1 MRKGQIFKMLLGWC
15 CMCSIHIH
23 AQNLVVDGFI
33 GSSNTNWGGGVSEA
47 PYNNSTFES
56 TYLSTGCNS
65 NYVMEADFESQPVQT
80 VTGFKSGAQYRI
92 SFRYGWRNTGC
103 NSSVNPTTLKVEFT
117 DATSVLSQTISVAN
131 TVTTLTAYS
140 YVFTNNSS
148 TSHTLK
154 FTNPGNSNTCGV
166 IIDDISIVR
175 EASPGGVGTT
185 NLSFWVNPA
194 TTGLSDNASIYG
206 IISAG
211 SNVLALIPYCSSP
224 PVYKTGLTGSDYLVS
239 NYNPYISFNGSSQY
253 FQYLSSKVSLI
264 DASSGG
270 SGGTFFSIHQGGGSS
285 QTYFGQQSS
294 GNSRIQSQTGNWLLA
309 NGSSSGTNNKATFTN
324 SSRVNLIATCGKSN
338 GLTVRDKN
346 GASLSVSNTTVNT
359 DYLTMGVRLS
369 TSGSYSQYFSGNIA
383 EIITFNTMLTN
394 SQMQRV
400 RSYLASKYGV
410 TLSDNST
417 TAGTDERNYVAS
429 NGTTT
434 YWNYSS
440 NSGYHNNVTVVGRD
454 DNTGLNQIKSIS
466 TDADANSNTGNAML
480 IIDNAT
486 SFSSDVSY
494 FAVGHDGVSV
504 LMNETVDVPVTIQSR
519 MKRVWKAQKSGTG
532 VSSSVTLRFDMT
544 NYTPLTGSQLRLLVS
559 TSSVFASA
567 TIYAGSY
574 AGNTFTVSLPTTGGL
589 YFTLGSVNASMTPLP
604 LELVAFDASLK
615 HDVVNLSWSTATEI
629 NNDYFTIERTS
640 DLMNFTIVGYTD
652 GAGTSN
658 SIRKYQFIDA
668 KPLQGWNYYRLKQT
682 DFDGRF
688 TYSDF
693 ESVNYEKRNT
703 LEMQITPVPAQSG
716 NTVFILSGI
725 PDKEVKLSVYDSNG
739 RIVFSRFIK
748 TGSSGNIRY
757 AADFISELPPGVY
770 VAKAICDDQMVTKKL
785 IYR

>member
-1 MRKGQIFKMLLGWC
+1 
-15 CMCSIHIH
+15 MCVLHSH

-33 GSSNTNWGGGVSEA
+33 SSSNSNWGGGVSEA
-47 PYNNSTFES
+47 PYNSSTFES

-103 NSSVNPTTLKVEFT
+103 NSSVNPTSLKVEFT

-175 EASPGGVGTT
+175 EASPGGIGTT

-194 TTGLSDNASIYG
+194 TTGLANNASIYG
-206 IISAG
+206 LISAG
-211 SNVLALIPYCSSP
+211 TNVLALIPYCSSP
-224 PVYKTGLTGSDYLVS
+224 PVYKTGLSGTDYLNS
-239 NYNPYISFNGSSQY
+239 NFNPYISFNGSSQY

-285 QTYFGQQSS
+285 QTYFSQQSS

-309 NGSSSGTNNKATFTN
+309 SGSSSGTNNKAAFTN
-324 SSRVNLIATCGKSN
+324 SSRINLISTCGKSN

-346 GASLSVSNTTVNT
+346 GSSLSVSNSTVNA

-383 EIITFNTMLTN
+383 EVITFNTSLSN

-410 TLSDNST
+410 TLADNST
-417 TAGTDERNYVAS
+417 TSGIDERSYLAS

-434 YWNYSS
+434 YWNYTS
-440 NSGYHNNVTVVGRD
+440 NSGFHNNVTVVGRD

-480 IIDNAT
+480 IIDHAT
-486 SFSSDVSY
+486 SFSSDISY
-494 FAVGHDGVSV
+494 FAAGHDGVSV

-519 MKRVWKAQKSGTG
+519 MKRVWKAQVSGSG
-532 VSSSVTLRFDMT
+532 VASNVTLQFDMT
-544 NYTPLTGSQLRLLVS
+544 NFTPLTGSHLRLLVS
-559 TSSVFASA
+559 TTASFASA
-567 TIYAGSY
+567 TIYAGSF
-574 AGNTFTVSLPTTGGL
+574 ASNTFTASMPTTGGL
-589 YFTLGSVNASMTPLP
+589 YFTIGSVNALMTPLP
-604 LELVAFDASLK
+604 LELIAFEANLK
-615 HDVVNLSWSTATEI
+615 NDIVNLNWATATEV
-629 NNDYFTIERTS
+629 NNDYFTVERTN
-640 DLMNFTIVGYTD
+640 DLMNFTVVGFTD

-658 SIRKYQFIDA
+658 AVRKYQYLDT
-668 KPLQGWNYYRLKQT
+668 KPVQGWNYYRLKQT

-693 ESVNYEKRNT
+693 ESIYFEKRTHFDLN
-703 LEMQITPVPAQSG
+703 ITPVPAQSD
-716 NTVFILSGI
+716 NAVFILTGV

-739 RIVFSRFIK
+739 RTVFSRTIR
-748 TGSSGNIRY
+748 TGASGSVRY
-757 AADFISELPPGVY
+757 AADFTASLLPGVY
-770 VAKAICDDQMVTKKL
+770 VAKAICDDQMVTKK
-785 IYR
+785 IIFR